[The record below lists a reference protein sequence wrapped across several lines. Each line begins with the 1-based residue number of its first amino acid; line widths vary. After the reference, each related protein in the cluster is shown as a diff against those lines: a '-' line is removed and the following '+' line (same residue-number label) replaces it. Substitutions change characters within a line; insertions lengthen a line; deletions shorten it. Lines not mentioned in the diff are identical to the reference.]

1 MAEKTTK
8 PAYSLDEFT
17 ELAGRLVDM
26 VPARFCRDLNGGFL
40 ILPEARPDE
49 EFYIMGEYVEDP
61 VMGSY
66 IVLHYG
72 SFVAVLEDETREVW
86 EDELWETIL
95 HELQHHLETMAGVDD
110 LARAELAEL
119 ARWREEQERQG

>member
-1 MAEKTTK
+1 LADEK
-8 PAYSLDEFT
+8 PAPAYDLDEFT
-17 ELAGRLVDM
+17 ELAGRLVDR
-26 VPARFCRDLNGGFL
+26 VPGHFCRDLNGGFL
-40 ILPEARPDE
+40 VLPESKPDE

-66 IVLHYG
+66 VVLYYG
-72 SFVAVLEDETREVW
+72 SFAAVLEGEPREVW

-95 HELQHHLETMAGVDD
+95 HELQHHLEALAGVDD

-119 ARWREEQERQG
+119 ARWRAEREGRS